1 LISKYQLG
9 LFDDPYRYC
18 NEQRSATE
26 VFTATNRAEARRIAS
41 QSFVLLKNN
50 NVLPIAAGKKI
61 ALIGP
66 LANAKEN
73 MTGTWSVGADNS
85 KSISLL
91 KGLTDAV
98 GNNGK
103 LVYAVGSNLE
113 DDLEMQKR
121 QTLFE
126 KDIARDNR
134 SSDAMIQEALAIS
147 ADADV
152 IVAALGEGAE
162 SSGESASKSNKGL
175 GCNWKA
181 SCIGFIQ
188 WSPID
193 IDLGE

>member
-1 LISKYQLG
+1 M
-9 LFDDPYRYC
+9 
-18 NEQRSATE
+18 
-26 VFTATNRAEARRIAS
+26 
-41 QSFVLLKNN
+41 
-50 NVLPIAAGKKI
+50 
-61 ALIGP
+61 GP

-103 LVYAVGSNLE
+103 VVYAVGSNLE

-134 SSDAMIQEALAIS
+134 SAEEMIQEALSI
-147 ADADV
+147 
-152 IVAALGEGAE
+152 
-162 SSGESASKSNKGL
+162 KC
-175 GCNWKA
+175 GCRCDC
-181 SCIGFIQ
+181 SCFRGRRRK
-188 WSPID
+188 
-193 IDLGE
+193 